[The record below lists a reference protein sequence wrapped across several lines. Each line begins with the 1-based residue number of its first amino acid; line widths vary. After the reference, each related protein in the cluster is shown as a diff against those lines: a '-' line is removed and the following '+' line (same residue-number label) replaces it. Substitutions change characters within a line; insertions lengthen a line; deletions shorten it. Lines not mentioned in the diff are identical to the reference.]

1 MKKNKKLLITASIVS
16 AAVTVGGCRFL
27 PWENNEQP
35 VYGVPM
41 SPTVTL
47 TPVPGYET
55 EEEENRVPE
64 SEVLPDTEVDG

>member
-27 PWENNEQP
+27 PWENSEQP

-41 SPTVTL
+41 APTVTV

-55 EEEENRVPE
+55 EEENMVPE

>member
-27 PWENNEQP
+27 PWENSEQP

-41 SPTVTL
+41 SPTVTV
-47 TPVPGYET
+47 TPVLGYET
-55 EEEENRVPE
+55 EEENMVPE

>member
-27 PWENNEQP
+27 PWENSEQP

-41 SPTVTL
+41 SPTVTV
-47 TPVPGYET
+47 TPVPGYEA
-55 EEEENRVPE
+55 EEENMVPE

>member
-47 TPVPGYET
+47 TPVPGYEI
-55 EEEENRVPE
+55 EEENMVPE

>member
-1 MKKNKKLLITASIVS
+1 MKKSKKLLITASIVS

-41 SPTVTL
+41 APTVTL
-47 TPVPGYET
+47 KPVPGYET
-55 EEEENRVPE
+55 EEENMVPE
-64 SEVLPDTEVDG
+64 SEADSVTEVDG